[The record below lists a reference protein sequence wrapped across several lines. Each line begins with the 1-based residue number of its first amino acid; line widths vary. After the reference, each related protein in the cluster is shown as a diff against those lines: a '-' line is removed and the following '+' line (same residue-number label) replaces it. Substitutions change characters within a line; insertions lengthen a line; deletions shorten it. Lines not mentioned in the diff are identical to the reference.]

1 MTHQLFFWGKDLG
14 IKFATI
20 GREINPKGPGTKTQ
34 GLMTLT
40 RQPVV
45 QPFWMGAYKQD
56 SSANKWSCPEAHL
69 RRKNFA
75 EKLEH
80 PLGGSARPREPP
92 LSNAA
97 RYYHYNRAPMRWSAV
112 LSCQM
117 LNFQVE
123 EYTQYTASYY
133 PHCRPLFVNALFC
146 ARIWNDT
153 SWRETALCSGFDS
166 FEWSGFEFVM

>member
-97 RYYHYNRAPMRWSAV
+97 RYYHYNRAPMRWSISRIVVPNAELPSRRVHTIHGIILPSLSSSFCKRTFLRSYMKRYV
-112 LSCQM
+112 LTR
-117 LNFQVE
+117 N
-123 EYTQYTASYY
+123 
-133 PHCRPLFVNALFC
+133 
-146 ARIWNDT
+146 RIVFWV
-153 SWRETALCSGFDS
+153 R
-166 FEWSGFEFVM
+166 